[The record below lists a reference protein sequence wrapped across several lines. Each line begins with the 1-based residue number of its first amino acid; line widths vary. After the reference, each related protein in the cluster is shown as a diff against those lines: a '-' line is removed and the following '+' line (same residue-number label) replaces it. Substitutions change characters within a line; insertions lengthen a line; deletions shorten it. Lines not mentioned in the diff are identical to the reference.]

1 MTAAS
6 GHASRAAAL
15 RLLHVVL
22 GRRVPLDSAIEN
34 EAALRALEPRD
45 RAFARLLLATV
56 LRRLGQIDAALNAC
70 LAKPLPRN
78 AETVRNALRLGAA
91 QILFLGTPAHAAVGA
106 SVALIPG
113 RFGRMKGLANA
124 VLRRLAR
131 EGAALIAKQDAGALN
146 TPAWLWARW
155 SGFFGEDTCRAI
167 AEAHLNEPPLD
178 LTVRADPEAWA
189 ERLGGRVLPTGTVRL
204 TDAGGIAGLAGF
216 DEGLWWIQ
224 DAAAALPVKM
234 LGDIA
239 GRTVVDL
246 CAAPGGKT
254 AQLIAAGARAVAVD
268 RSAARLARLRENLAR
283 LNLAAECIGA
293 DATQWMPPAP
303 ADVVVLDAP
312 CSATGIFRRH
322 PDVLHRVR
330 PKAIAALAE
339 AQKAML
345 ARAADWLK
353 PGGTLVYSVC
363 SLEPE
368 EGEAVAEAFLAAHPD
383 FRAEPVPPPEL
394 PVEIGL
400 ETPRWMR
407 LLPGAFE
414 AAGGA
419 DSFFIARFTRV
430 SAN

>member
-6 GHASRAAAL
+6 GHAARAAAR

-22 GRRVPLDSAIEN
+22 GRRVPLDQAIEN
-34 EAALRALEPRD
+34 DASLRALEPRD

-56 LRRLGQIDAALNAC
+56 LRRLGQIDAALAAC

-91 QILFLGTPAHAAVGA
+91 QILFLGTPAHAAVA
-106 SVALIPG
+106 TSVALIPG

-131 EGAALIAKQDAGALN
+131 EGGALIARQDAGALN

-155 SGFFGEDTCRAI
+155 LDFFGAEVCRKI
-167 AEAHLNEPPLD
+167 ALAHLVPPPLD
-178 LTVRADPEAWA
+178 LTVRDAPEAWA

-204 TDAGGIAGLAGF
+204 SEAGGIAELAGY
-216 DEGLWWIQ
+216 DEGAWWIQ

-254 AQLIAAGARAVAVD
+254 AQLIAAGARTIAVD
-268 RSAARLARLRENLAR
+268 RSAARLARLKENLSR
-283 LNLAAECIGA
+283 LDLKAECIVA
-293 DATQWMPPAP
+293 DAAQWTPPAP

-312 CSATGIFRRH
+312 CSATGTIRRH
-322 PDVLHRVR
+322 PDIPHG
-330 PKAIAALAE
+330 KTADDIARLAE
-339 AQKAML
+339 TQGRLFAAA
-345 ARAADWLK
+345 ARMVA
-353 PGGTLVYSVC
+353 PGGLLLYCVC
-363 SLEPE
+363 SLEAE
-368 EGEAVAEAFLAAHPD
+368 EGAAQVERFLAQHPS
-383 FRAEPVPPPEL
+383 FRLEPARP
-394 PVEIGL
+394 
-400 ETPRWMR
+400 
-407 LLPGAFE
+407 LPGADEFLTPE
-414 AAGGA
+414 GVLRTLPCDWPEWGGLDGFFAALLRRA
-419 DSFFIARFTRV
+419 A
-430 SAN
+430 

>member
-34 EAALRALEPRD
+34 EASLRALEPRD

-131 EGAALIAKQDAGALN
+131 EGAALIAKQDAGRLN

-155 SGFFGEDTCRAI
+155 SEFFGEDTCRAI

-178 LTVRADPEAWA
+178 LTVRADPGAWA
-189 ERLGGRVLPTGTVRL
+189 KRLGGRVLPTGTVRL

-254 AQLIAAGARAVAVD
+254 AQLIAAGARTVAVD

-293 DATQWMPPAP
+293 DATQWTPSAP
-303 ADVVVLDAP
+303 ADAVVLDAP
-312 CSATGIFRRH
+312 CSATGTIRRH
-322 PDVLHRVR
+322 PDIPYGKTVGD
-330 PKAIAALAE
+330 IARLAE
-339 AQKAML
+339 MQGRL
-345 ARAADWLK
+345 LDRAAGMVA
-353 PGGTLVYSVC
+353 PGGLLLYCVC
-363 SLEPE
+363 SLEAE
-368 EGEAVAEAFLAAHPD
+368 EGPRQIERFLAANGSFRLEPARGIPGGDEFLTPEGWLRTLPCHWPD
-383 FRAEPVPPPEL
+383 WGGLDGFFAALLRRA
-394 PVEIGL
+394 
-400 ETPRWMR
+400 
-407 LLPGAFE
+407 A
-414 AAGGA
+414 
-419 DSFFIARFTRV
+419 
-430 SAN
+430 